1 MIMTDKTFNYQI
13 NVPDGCMAKTVV
25 TPIKMLSD
33 KPHVRIFSEGL
44 GRLAVDRDLNG
55 TDTRVLLFLI
65 SIMEYENLLNVT
77 QRELSEGLGIVQ
89 QEISKSIKKLIKADY
104 LRIVD
109 KNGRQNIYQLNP
121 HIGFKS
127 RAKNYNLLCS
137 IWDEDQSQPLDDLEA

>member
-1 MIMTDKTFNYQI
+1 
-13 NVPDGCMAKTVV
+13 MAKTVV
-25 TPIKMLSD
+25 TPIKMLTD
-33 KPHVRIFSEGL
+33 KPHVRIFADGL
-44 GRLAVDRDLNG
+44 SRLAVDRDL
-55 TDTRVLLFLI
+55 TLSDYRVLLFLI

-77 QRELSEGLGIVQ
+77 QRELSEGLGIEAAGV
-89 QEISKSIKKLIKADY
+89 SRSIKKLIKGDY

-137 IWDEDQSQPLDDLEA
+137 IWDEDQFQPDDSLEA